1 MNIKN
6 EARAAVGFVLLLAVC
21 LFTEPIVD
29 RMTAQAVQVE
39 PDVSVVSE
47 QNSTEQSVSVISD
60 QNSTEQRVSVEI
72 ERIELPSDE
81 QDEAEQ
87 AEQFRNDTPLTDEE
101 YRVLLETCERCRID
115 PSLAL
120 GLIEVESHFNK
131 DAVSRCGAR
140 GYMQLLPK
148 YFGVLSPTE
157 NIQRGIEYLAEQC
170 ERYGNVESGLTS
182 YNAGHD
188 TGDNSYA
195 RAVLSAAEKWSR

>member
-1 MNIKN
+1 MNWKN
-6 EARAAVGFVLLLAVC
+6 EIVAALGFCLLLAVC

-29 RMTAQAVQVE
+29 RMTARAAVVE
-39 PDVSVVSE
+39 PEPSAVV
-47 QNSTEQSVSVISD
+47 
-60 QNSTEQRVSVEI
+60 VEI
-72 ERIELPSDE
+72 ERIELPMETEEPEVVETFS
-81 QDEAEQ
+81 
-87 AEQFRNDTPLTDEE
+87 NLTPLTDAE
-101 YRVLLETCERCRID
+101 YRVLLETCERCRIA

-131 DAVSRCGAR
+131 DAVSKCGAR

-188 TGDNSYA
+188 TGDTSYA
-195 RAVLSAAEKWSR
+195 RAVLNAAEKWSR